1 MSCRLAPRIKKRSP
15 HSGEDCG
22 EVEAR
27 DQSLEEVEWVDMYEE
42 ADLFGSATC
51 AIGVAGLICC
61 LAISWVFS
69 STSMPH
75 EIVTAENGGYG
86 AD

>member
-1 MSCRLAPRIKKRSP
+1 MPQ
-15 HSGEDCG
+15 SGEDSG
-22 EVEAR
+22 EADTQ
-27 DQSLEEVEWVDMYEE
+27 DQSAEEIEWVDMYEE
-42 ADLFGSATC
+42 GDLCGSATC

-61 LAISWVFS
+61 LATSWVFS

-75 EIVTAENGGYG
+75 EIVTGENGGGG